1 MKKKHFVFVLA
12 LVFLFSCKQEKE
24 TMTIAFYNVENLFD
38 TIDDP
43 NKKDEEFTPEG
54 RKKWDQK
61 RYEKKLNDLAK
72 VLSSIDS
79 VKLPAIIGLCEIENR
94 KVVEDLIQTGKL
106 AKAKYKVAHIESP
119 DVRGIDV
126 ALAYQNKQFKFVS
139 QEAIPINFED
149 APDYKTR
156 DILHVSGR
164 LKGEDTH
171 IFVNHWPSRIGGLE
185 QSEPR
190 RTFVA
195 SVLKNKVDE
204 IIAENPSANIII
216 MGDMNDEPDNK
227 SLLETLS
234 AKLPGSNSGLA
245 NLMFPLDQQNKGTYN
260 YRNTWNMLDNL
271 VVSKSMLDEKGLD
284 VVGKEGHIF
293 RKEWMEFKNSKGEIY
308 PNRTYGGPN
317 YYGGISD
324 HFPVYFQLQVN

>member
-1 MKKKHFVFVLA
+1 MKKFHLVFVLA
-12 LVFLFSCKQEKE
+12 LVVLFSCKQEKG

-38 TIDDP
+38 TADDP
-43 NKKDEEFTPEG
+43 IKKDEEFTPEG
-54 RKKWDQK
+54 SKKWDQK
-61 RYEKKLNDLAK
+61 RYEKKLDDLAK

-79 VKLPAIIGLCEIENR
+79 IKLPAIIGFCEVENR
-94 KVVEDLIQTGKL
+94 KVVEDLVQTGKL
-106 AKAKYKVAHIESP
+106 AKANYKIAHIESP
-119 DVRGIDV
+119 DIRGIDV

-156 DILHVSGR
+156 DILHVTGE

-195 SVLKNKVDE
+195 SVLKTKVDE
-204 IIAENPSANIII
+204 ILAEDPSANIII

-227 SLLETLS
+227 SLFETLA
-234 AKLPGSNSGLA
+234 AKSPGTNSELI
-245 NLMFPLDQQNKGTYN
+245 NLMLPLDKENKGTYN
-260 YRNTWNMLDNL
+260 YRNNWNMLDNL
-271 VVSKSMLDEKGLD
+271 VVSKSLLDEKGLD

-293 RKEWMEFKNSKGEIY
+293 RKEWMEFKNPKGDIY
-308 PNRTYGGPN
+308 PDRTYGGPN

-324 HFPVYFQLQVN
+324 HFPVYCVLKY